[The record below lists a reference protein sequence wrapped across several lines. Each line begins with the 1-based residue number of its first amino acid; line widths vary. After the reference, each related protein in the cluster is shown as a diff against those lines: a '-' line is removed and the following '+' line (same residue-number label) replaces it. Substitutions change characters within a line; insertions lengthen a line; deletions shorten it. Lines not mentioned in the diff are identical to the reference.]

1 MGWRSPP
8 VGNYLDKAAA
18 LALLGRTEEAHE
30 AVRQFEL
37 VRPEGW
43 NMADYVRATIRLC
56 AKPEDTE
63 RWLEGYRKA
72 GLEV

>member
-1 MGWRSPP
+1 MNGPWSNWWVGESPP

-43 NMADYVRATIRLC
+43 NMADFKRL
-56 AKPEDTE
+56 AQF
-63 RWLEGYRKA
+63 
-72 GLEV
+72 